1 MEQLQIEEEP
11 PTPAQAKPLPSSFST
26 FNKWI
31 PLLCLV
37 VLGAVLITVLVM
49 THNQKSVEEKKSA
62 AQADNGL
69 SPSSSSSSRQPRSSP
84 DGPHRLLDYHPSPP
98 IIIAPIDPEAVQQEL
113 DGLRE
118 AIDDLRLNTSRLEA
132 ELTALKN
139 ANLPSTTPAP
149 DTSEPDR
156 LIAVQKLIITVWNQL
171 FQGGDELKMAFTPL
185 EALSSLTTLELL
197 PLSTKGRKPKR
208 KQAEETRRWLADHF
222 SLERII
228 NFPTSEPV
236 ATFSTAYIGGLLS
249 AYSMTKDEVLL
260 KKAVKMADLLA
271 ADAHHPATGVPYQL
285 YTFSNRSASGRSS
298 TLSAVGGHHLEAV
311 FLSALTKKPSYLEL
325 SQKTLNTIKETFSE
339 DAKVKPLYNRLLSID
354 GLFAE
359 YKGGRITE

>member
-11 PTPAQAKPLPSSFST
+11 PAPAQAKPLPSSFST

-31 PLLCLV
+31 PLLCLA

-62 AQADNGL
+62 AQADDGL

-84 DGPHRLLDYHPSPP
+84 DGPHRLLGYHSSPP

-139 ANLPSTTPAP
+139 ANLPSTTPHRTP
-149 DTSEPDR
+149 RSQ
-156 LIAVQKLIITVWNQL
+156 IL

-228 NFPTSEPV
+228 NFPTTEPV
-236 ATFSTAYIGGLLS
+236 AT
-249 AYSMTKDEVLL
+249 
-260 KKAVKMADLLA
+260 
-271 ADAHHPATGVPYQL
+271 
-285 YTFSNRSASGRSS
+285 SS
-298 TLSAVGGHHLEAV
+298 PPTSAV
-311 FLSALTKKPSYLEL
+311 SSPPT
-325 SQKTLNTIKETFSE
+325 
-339 DAKVKPLYNRLLSID
+339 R
-354 GLFAE
+354 
-359 YKGGRITE
+359 